1 MKDGI
6 LHLAGQPSASWLK
19 DLRTRALLVP
29 GLRSVD
35 FGLFTPEQMVF
46 DQAKS
51 DVHGVI
57 VKFPVGTAALSA
69 DSNLRN
75 LIPKL
80 TSLQNSA
87 VALHQNLRLEVVGHS
102 DATGAEGT
110 NQSLSQRRADRVA
123 WELMQ
128 LGIPDD
134 VLHARG
140 VASAEPVRSDDT
152 EENRQF
158 NRSVTFLV
166 SSPPSL
172 EP

>member
-1 MKDGI
+1 
-6 LHLAGQPSASWLK
+6 
-19 DLRTRALLVP
+19 
-29 GLRSVD
+29 
-35 FGLFTPEQMVF
+35 MVF

-51 DVHGVI
+51 EVQSVI
-57 VKFPVGTAALSA
+57 VKFPVGTAALSSA
-69 DSNLRN
+69 ERSNLRN

-80 TSLQNSA
+80 ASLQNSA
-87 VALHQNLRLEVVGHS
+87 VALHQKLRLDVAGHS

-123 WELMQ
+123 WDLIQ

-140 VASAEPVRSDDT
+140 VASAVPVRSDDT

-166 SSPPSL
+166 SSSPS
-172 EP
+172 PQP